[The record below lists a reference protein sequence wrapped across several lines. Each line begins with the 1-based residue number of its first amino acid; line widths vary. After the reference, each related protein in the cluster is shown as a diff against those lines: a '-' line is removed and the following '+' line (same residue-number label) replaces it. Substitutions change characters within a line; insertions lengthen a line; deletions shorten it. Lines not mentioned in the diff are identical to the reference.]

1 MGSSIFPPLP
11 RRSGRAREQHG
22 VCAGR
27 RRCSS
32 GSCGAEPAR
41 LVTPKCAASSSPFPE
56 PSSSKSKPSST
67 LCQRFKITRSHF
79 SMERRFIF
87 FCVEAPPWQPCKAP
101 GSLFQPVQ
109 NTTLRFFFLS
119 ASQKALQVFPGRQ
132 SQAQPLTAPSSPV

>member
-1 MGSSIFPPLP
+1 MGPAKLQRRGGKVFPARVHPSSRKRASFERINGFLDIPPLP
-11 RRSGRAREQHG
+11 RRSGRAGEQLG
-22 VCAGR
+22 VRTGR

-79 SMERRFIF
+79 SMERPFF

-101 GSLFQPVQ
+101 GGLFRPVQ
-109 NTTLRFFFLS
+109 NTTL
-119 ASQKALQVFPGRQ
+119 
-132 SQAQPLTAPSSPV
+132 